1 MRKEREARIR
11 RAQKQRM
18 RNLHEARRQRSLL
31 KKEVEETSGRASPAE
46 AGSARGGGRS
56 TPRGKRKREESEVVE
71 ESAPPVS
78 GRSVPRRAAAA
89 AFASRPSERPQRRRS
104 SRYGGTGD
112 LANTSALPAAEED
125 DWQQIPAEWLK
136 SDAQEMDEDPDFG
149 EGDDDDEQDNDGG
162 IGDEDGDLDVEDDDL
177 GDLDL
182 ELDEDDDLSANGD
195 DSQVL
200 SQTRRQSPRKPA
212 AASGKLEVGDFGL
225 DSEDLSADGAS
236 PQPSTSA
243 FASTKRHAPGSPP
256 PGTYPDAAWT
266 VLQTYSEEEASLPD
280 DFVRYECICA
290 NLDDWNAFRS
300 RFPEE
305 STDLKEVALLRL
317 ITENV
322 IPSVKADY
330 EAKRKEKERQIALAK
345 AARKRQRIAE
355 AKALEKAAAKAAKE
369 EALQRDSRAD
379 SAQALGVP
387 SDGGNARR
395 ASDRIS
401 YNERQLFDA
410 VLSRGGSEALSDVK
424 VSETDRRAARL
435 KQREEEKKAREEEE
449 MMKHLR
455 EAQGLE
461 ADVQQTE
468 VLSAPLEQTQVPLE
482 PAGTAQTGENYTD
495 GGECQCCEHQTCRML
510 IRTLAIWPL

>member
-31 KKEVEETSGRASPAE
+31 KKEVEETSDRASPADVS
-46 AGSARGGGRS
+46 SAKAGGRPA
-56 TPRGKRKREESEVVE
+56 PRGKRKREESEGQE
-71 ESAPPVS
+71 ESTPPVS

-104 SRYGGTGD
+104 SRYNGMAD
-112 LANTSALPAAEED
+112 AANTSSLPAAEED

-136 SDAQEMDEDPDFG
+136 SNAQEMDEDPDFG
-149 EGDDDDEQDNDGG
+149 EGDDDDDAGL
-162 IGDEDGDLDVEDDDL
+162 GDEDADMDAEDDDL

-182 ELDEDDDLSANGD
+182 DLDEDDNLSAIGD
-195 DSQVL
+195 DSQVP
-200 SQTRRQSPRKPA
+200 SRIRRQSPRKPA
-212 AASGKLEVGDFGL
+212 IASVKLEGGDFGL
-225 DSEDLSADGAS
+225 DSDDLSAEGAS
-236 PQPSTSA
+236 PQPLSGADAKSNRRASA
-243 FASTKRHAPGSPP
+243 SPP
-256 PGTYPDAAWT
+256 PGTFPDAAWT
-266 VLQTYSEEEASLPD
+266 VLQTYSEEEESLPD

-300 RFPEE
+300 RFTEE
-305 STDLKEVALLRL
+305 PTDPKEVALLRL

-369 EALQRDSRAD
+369 EALQRDSREG

-387 SDGGNARR
+387 SDGGVARR
-395 ASDRIS
+395 ASERIS

-455 EAQGLE
+455 EAQGLGP
-461 ADVQQTE
+461 DVEQTE
-468 VLSAPLEQTQVPLE
+468 AQTQSLEQTQALLE
-482 PAGTAQTGENYTD
+482 SAVQPGENDTD
-495 GGECQCCEHQTCRML
+495 GGGSYF
-510 IRTLAIWPL
+510 